1 MQKVKTYKISRKF
14 QRRDG
19 ISEKKIR
26 WNFKKQPSPP
36 RIVIQMKNIFNT
48 HIRTYINERTS
59 EFINR
64 SIKFTQVE
72 TQNTA
77 SKAYGIILYS
87 LTYAKQNARKRRK
100 KENRG
105 KNYEAVIAINF
116 PKLVTYIKLQI
127 HETQGR
133 EEYISNIIYKYLY
146 YICICT
152 Y

>member
-1 MQKVKTYKISRKF
+1 MGSQKKKS
-14 QRRDG
+14 DG
-19 ISEKKIR
+19 ISR
-26 WNFKKQPSPP
+26 NNPPP
-36 RIVIQMKNIFNT
+36 RIVIYMKNIFNT
-48 HIRTYINERTS
+48 HISTYINERTS

-77 SKAYGIILYS
+77 SKADGIILYS

-127 HETQGR
+127 HET
-133 EEYISNIIYKYLY
+133 
-146 YICICT
+146 
-152 Y
+152 